1 MSHQVGRRFQPLSF
15 YHSFAEYLGSEA
27 SRGLP
32 GCLIRWEVCRSRSL
46 PSLVSGRSPTPGS
59 SVTSGPRPS
68 RAARTTTRPRTPRAT
83 NRHGSPLPLAPGD
96 PSHAAPSGSPAL
108 LPAPLGPLGHA
119 SHLASAP
126 QLDCLRRRSSP
137 RLATI
142 TCPPTSRRPPLP
154 QPALTPHP
162 SAP

>member
-108 LPAPLGPLGHA
+108 LPATRPPRARLSPGLG
-119 SHLASAP
+119 P
-126 QLDCLRRRSSP
+126 QLDRPRRRSSP